1 MRDGQRFAEELNW
14 PAGLGSEGS
23 KGLLDLIKQN
33 PGTIGYVELS
43 YARQNGVPVAS
54 VENRAGQFVQP
65 TPAAASAAISSFR
78 DALENDVRTP
88 SVDPPATAKDAYS
101 ISGLTFI
108 LLWKDRQAADRLRA
122 VEDFISYAISS
133 GQDSAEELSYAK
145 LPDAVQKHAE
155 TLLGELTSNGQP
167 LR

>member
-33 PGTIGYVELS
+33 PGTIGCVELS
-43 YARQNGVPVAS
+43 YARQNGVLVAS

-108 LLWKDRQAADRLRA
+108 LL
-122 VEDFISYAISS
+122 
-133 GQDSAEELSYAK
+133 
-145 LPDAVQKHAE
+145 
-155 TLLGELTSNGQP
+155 
-167 LR
+167 